1 VSNACVQESPRV
13 LNVIEAAVPAS
24 VPTLRHR
31 AREFAAAQG
40 GGDRLVADVALA
52 VSEAVTNVVKY
63 AYDHGVNG
71 SIELTAEAE
80 RDYLEIWVKDRGPGF
95 GSGSDDGLGLGLSI
109 IARLCDDMKIIQ
121 EGAGT
126 EVRMRFALAS

>member
-1 VSNACVQESPRV
+1 LSRKALS
-13 LNVIEAAVPAS
+13 VIEAAKPAS

-40 GGDRLVADVALA
+40 AGDQLVADVALA

-63 AYDHGVNG
+63 AYKAGING
-71 SIELTAEAE
+71 NIELTGTAEQG
-80 RDYLEIWVKDRGPGF
+80 RLEIWVRDCGTGF
-95 GSGSDDGLGLGLSI
+95 GRGSVDGLGLGLSI
-109 IARLCDDMKIIQ
+109 IARLCEDMKIIQ

-126 EVRMRFALAS
+126 EVRMRFAL

>member
-1 VSNACVQESPRV
+1 MSNDCVQESPRV
-13 LNVIEAAVPAS
+13 LNVIEAAVPGS
-24 VPTLRHR
+24 VPKLRHR

-40 GGDRLVADVALA
+40 AAEQLVADVALA

-63 AYDHGVNG
+63 AYGQGVDG

-95 GSGSDDGLGLGLSI
+95 GSGSEDGLGLGLSI

-126 EVRMRFALAS
+126 EVRMRFAL